1 MPTPKSM
8 KKSPPPA
15 GEIVESAETI
25 PEEPLLEFPVG
36 NEFVERRSRMGV
48 DAIFRF
54 SEERLPLFNARPG
67 AEERRLREKNGVPF
81 VL

>member
-1 MPTPKSM
+1 MAVLKSM

-15 GEIVESAETI
+15 GEIVEGAGRI
-25 PEEPLLEFPVG
+25 LEEPLLEFPVPI
-36 NEFVERRSRMGV
+36 EFVERRSRMGL

-81 VL
+81 IL